1 MVKEY
6 YKLATVNSEYCDYLR
21 EFDYRVSYN
30 ANKKKLRPFVGVLF
44 EIDKIKY
51 FAPLSSPKPKHLRMK
66 NKIDFYKLDNGKLG
80 AINFNNMIP
89 VIEGEYYIIDMNVK
103 GLKRG
108 EKQYKILLSNQLR
121 WLNRYGK
128 SLRENALN
136 LYNKKV
142 ENRLPKKINE
152 RCCDF
157 KLLEEKCREYK
168 K

>member
-1 MVKEY
+1 MGKEY

-121 WLNRYGK
+121 WLNRYGET
-128 SLRENALN
+128 LRENALD

-142 ENRLPKKINE
+142 ENRLFQCLQSNCKSDN
-152 RCCDF
+152 R
-157 KLLEEKCREYK
+157 
-168 K
+168 